1 MGGGHA
7 ELRHDGVVQRDA
19 THTEHIGIFLNT
31 LHGVDMLFE
40 QVLELECIIVLR
52 DFDRQTV
59 SFGVCPVDNHQQIVK
74 HRYDK
79 VVSVCHMAYARLIT
93 TRR

>member
-7 ELRHDGVVQRDA
+7 ELRHYRIVQSDTA
-19 THTEHIGIFLNT
+19 HTEHIGIFLNT

-52 DFDRQTV
+52 HFDRQTGK
-59 SFGVCPVDNHQQIVK
+59 FWRMP
-74 HRYDK
+74 
-79 VVSVCHMAYARLIT
+79 LIT
-93 TRR
+93 TNR